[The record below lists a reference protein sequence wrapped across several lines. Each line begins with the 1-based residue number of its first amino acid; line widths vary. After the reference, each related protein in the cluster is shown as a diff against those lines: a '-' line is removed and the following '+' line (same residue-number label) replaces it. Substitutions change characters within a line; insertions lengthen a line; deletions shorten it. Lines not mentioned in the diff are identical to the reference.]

1 MLIVKNKVE
10 NCSLNFSRAQGRGQ
24 PMAKAANLLTNIEQL
39 CNAGLRHFRVRT
51 AAAGSG
57 EYLQKGGRRNF
68 LNVFKVIYG
77 EGCENDKMTSSGST
91 GAGADFHASAQA
103 AIRGFASLI

>member
-51 AAAGSG
+51 
-57 EYLQKGGRRNF
+57 
-68 LNVFKVIYG
+68 
-77 EGCENDKMTSSGST
+77 

>member
-1 MLIVKNKVE
+1 MMNYIIVLLMLIVKNKVE

-51 AAAGSG
+51 AAANIYKREAAGI
-57 EYLQKGGRRNF
+57 F
-68 LNVFKVIYG
+68 L
-77 EGCENDKMTSSGST
+77 M
-91 GAGADFHASAQA
+91 
-103 AIRGFASLI
+103 SLR